1 MFARFETRFLYLCA
15 GLAFGALAVL
25 FTSGCSTVDALGG
38 LMQGIGNDTRDMA
51 QGTRN
56 KLSERADR

>member
-1 MFARFETRFLYLCA
+1 MRIETRLLYLLF
-15 GLAFGALAVL
+15 GLAFGALTVL
-25 FTSGCSTVDALGG
+25 FTSGCSTVDGLGS
-38 LMQGIGNDTRDMA
+38 LMQGIGHDTRDMA